1 MESTEQQQQ
10 EQQTQPLKKLHL
22 PTPAQKDDWRIT
34 TLLMDLGTCLLAA
47 ILVSFSLFFFS
58 NYNNFAPG
66 GVTGLAS
73 IVGNFL
79 FSLGVGEVSLNMGI
93 LMFAFNA
100 PIFILV
106 AIFVSRKTGFIL
118 IAYMLMQSGLMM
130 LFQWLKDSVGLPFY
144 DAISELSPKENNVV
158 FAAIGVGVVSGL
170 GFSLMLRRFGAS
182 GGTYA
187 ISALIKHFHPEHS
200 IAWVAFALDSSIVGL
215 AFFVYNFQINPVI
228 STLLNIFLSNLV
240 VDYMLQGLRSG
251 YKFEIIT
258 DKPEELSAELMSK
271 LRHGVTALHAQGM
284 YTHEEKT
291 LLICIIRKRQIG
303 EFLKILKGYDAT
315 FSYSCKVNEVY
326 GRFKP

>member
-1 MESTEQQQQ
+1 METPEQNK
-10 EQQTQPLKKLHL
+10 QTPRNLPSL
-22 PTPAQKDDWRIT
+22 PTPDRKDDWSAK
-34 TLLMDLGTCLLAA
+34 TLLLDLATCLLAA
-47 ILVSFSLFFFS
+47 ILVSFSLYFFS

-79 FSLGVGEVSLNMGI
+79 HTLGLGETTSNMSI

-130 LFQWLKDSVGLPFY
+130 LFQWLHDNAGLPYY
-144 DAISELSPKENNVV
+144 DAISATSPKENNIV
-158 FAAIGVGVVSGL
+158 FASIGVGVVSGF

-187 ISALIKHFHPEHS
+187 ISALIKHFHPERS

-215 AFFVYNFQINPVI
+215 AFFVYGFQINPVI
-228 STLLNIFLSNLV
+228 STLLNIFLSNIV

-258 DKPEELSAELMSK
+258 DKPEELSAELISK
-271 LRHGVTALHAQGM
+271 LKHSVTALHAQGM
-284 YTHEEKT
+284 YTHGEKT

-303 EFLKILKGYDAT
+303 EFLKILKSYEAT